1 MAMTV
6 VMTQASSRRAADKT
20 RSSSTVKT
28 EQRAVSRDIRR
39 TNKAIDDNRRRTEQ
53 QLDRLGV
60 IRADIDRQSARI
72 AAIEQTVGTIDREIS
87 LVNDT
92 IGALTG
98 RQQALRASYVRA
110 LRDMQGRRRSMGTL
124 AFVLSSGSFTEATR
138 RVRYIRQFA
147 RFRRSHSERLARVA
161 DELASR
167 RESLASMQ
175 RERSSTLAEL
185 GAVRAGMKSNEAETA
200 SLVDK
205 LQQQGSA
212 LRETLRQHEAR
223 SRELDSELSRVIAAD
238 RERRKAEKKKA
249 AEQRQTASR
258 GKAASPAPSRSP
270 SRTPSKAPAPAVQSA
285 PEFSPVETGSFA
297 SAKGRLPYP
306 VAGSYRLVQ
315 GFGRQPHPDLP
326 NVYTNNPGIDL
337 EVTPGAQVKAVYQG
351 KVTAIFQ
358 QPGYNWIVMVRHGDY
373 LTIYGNIASPRV
385 KSGQSV
391 SAGTVLG
398 SVYVDQSKGGRSIFH
413 FEVRHE
419 REKLNP
425 RSWLR

>member
-6 VMTQASSRRAADKT
+6 VMTQASSHRTADKM
-20 RSSSTVKT
+20 RNSSTVKT

-98 RQQALRASYVRA
+98 RQQALQSSYVRA

-161 DELASR
+161 DELAGR

-258 GKAASPAPSRSP
+258 GNAASPAP

-285 PEFSPVETGSFA
+285 PEFSPAETSSFA

>member
-6 VMTQASSRRAADKT
+6 VMTQASSHRTADKM
-20 RSSSTVKT
+20 RNSSTVKT

-98 RQQALRASYVRA
+98 RQQALQSSYVRA
-110 LRDMQGRRRSMGTL
+110 LRNMQGRRRSMGTL

-161 DELASR
+161 DELAGR

-258 GKAASPAPSRSP
+258 GNAASPAP

-285 PEFSPVETGSFA
+285 PEFSPAETSSFA